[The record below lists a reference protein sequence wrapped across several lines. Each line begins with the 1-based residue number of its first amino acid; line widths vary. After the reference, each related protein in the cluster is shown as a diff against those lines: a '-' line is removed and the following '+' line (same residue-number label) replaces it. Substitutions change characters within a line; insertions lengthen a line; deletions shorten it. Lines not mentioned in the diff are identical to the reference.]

1 MGTSYSQETAQ
12 SIIEQYKF
20 RVEALSNR
28 IEELQAQIEVS
39 QIYKQNGQ
47 R

>member
-39 QIYKQNGQ
+39 QIYKQNG
-47 R
+47 